1 MRPFARKAL
10 GLLPPCAT
18 TGIGSL
24 PHTQAEL
31 ALQCSLQ
38 HDVPFLPQLPTGRP
52 AELMIPAALE
62 GFPGVSFDNDGTCFV
77 DPRVWER
84 QKGPFGQR
92 LEEALNAKAYS
103 AFEPS
108 ADACR
113 SFRAFMGEIEQ
124 RQLPFAKV
132 QIAGPATVRW
142 VARTSSG
149 RLLQDVPDM
158 DQQVFHMLMAK
169 SLALVSAVRH
179 AGATAILY
187 LDEPGLY
194 ALDKSDMKHVLM
206 LQELKVLI
214 AAVQQS
220 GALVGLHCC
229 GNTDWAAIMELGLD
243 ILSVDAR
250 LSFDAVVKER
260 AAFSRF
266 VASGAT
272 LSLGIV
278 PTDIDAAYKPEA
290 LFDAVEASLRT
301 TLPAGFG
308 GSSWL
313 ANMLLTPACGLAMRS
328 MAETERILE
337 AVQAAQRHFRR
348 AVA

>member
-1 MRPFARKAL
+1 MRAPARKAL

-31 ALQCSLQ
+31 ALQRSLQ

-62 GFPGVSFDNDGTCFV
+62 GFPGVSFDNDGSCFV
-77 DPRVWER
+77 DLLVWAQ
-84 QKGPFGQR
+84 QKRAFGQR
-92 LEEALNAKAYS
+92 LEEALGDKALA

-113 SFRAFMGEIEQ
+113 SFRPFLWEIEQ
-124 RQLPFAKV
+124 RKLPFAKV

-142 VARTSSG
+142 FARTSSG
-149 RLLQDVPDM
+149 RPLQESPEL
-158 DQQVFHMLMAK
+158 DQQVFRMLMAK
-169 SLALVSAVRH
+169 SLALVAAVRR
-179 AGATAILY
+179 AGATPILY

-194 ALDKSDMKHVLM
+194 ALDTSDVKHVLM

-229 GNTDWAAIMELGLD
+229 SNTDWAATMNLGLD

-250 LSFDAVVKER
+250 LSLDAVVEDQ
-260 AAFSRF
+260 AAFTRF
-266 VASGAT
+266 LASGAT
-272 LSLGIV
+272 LSLGII
-278 PTDIDAAYKPEA
+278 PTDIDASFKLEE
-290 LFDAVEASLRT
+290 LFDSVEAALRA
-301 TLPAGFG
+301 TLPTGID
-308 GSSWL
+308 GSSL
-313 ANMLLTPACGLAMRS
+313 VAGMLLTPACGMAMRS
-328 MAETERILE
+328 MADTERILE
-337 AVQAAQRHFRR
+337 AVQFAQRHFRR